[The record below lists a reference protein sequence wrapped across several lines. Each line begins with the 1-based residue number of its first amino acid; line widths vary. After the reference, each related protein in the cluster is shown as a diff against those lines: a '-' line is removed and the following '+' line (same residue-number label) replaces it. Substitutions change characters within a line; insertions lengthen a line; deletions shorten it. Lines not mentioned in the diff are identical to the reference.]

1 VNQAASGDSRGSG
14 DSRLRWWV
22 LVLAAIAVSSSYYND
37 DVIGPIADLLHRQRG
52 FSQSQLGMLNGVI
65 SIPNV
70 ALALINGLLI
80 DRYGPARVAFWAAAV
95 GVLGAALTAVGSPYE
110 IMVAGRFIFG
120 VSEGA
125 IFIALVAGLAQWF
138 SRSGIALATA
148 LYLSLARAGSYAVD
162 TSTAWARPLYERG
175 WQPPLWLGT
184 GIAIAGLVAAT
195 LFYRLDRRRSAAG
208 SAAPPRDPARA
219 PVAHVAADVAADIGA
234 AERSSL
240 GSSDHQRTGSSSTP
254 LKGGAQ
260 RLNSLLRF
268 DLSYWYILALHVLY
282 AAVFFPFRT
291 TYAIE
296 YFQHVK
302 GLTLKQAGVANSW
315 VFFAAIFATPF
326 FGLLADRLGH
336 RALMLT
342 FGTLLLPVTFV
353 ILGLTNLN
361 LWVST
366 VMMGISF
373 SLVPAVIWPATT
385 LIVAPRRLGTALG
398 LITLIQALGMA
409 ASNLAAGWLAD
420 KAGAGA
426 ENPAGYAVM
435 MWFFFLLSLV
445 ALSSAVLLW
454 RRETG
459 PDGHGLE
466 EARKKQRA
474 DLDPSPVA

>member
-1 VNQAASGDSRGSG
+1 MTQVTTELASPSGGDSS
-14 DSRLRWWV
+14 LRWWM
-22 LVLAAIAVSSSYYND
+22 LALAAIAVSSSYYED
-37 DVIGPIADLLHRQRG
+37 DVIGPIADLLQRQRG

-70 ALALINGLLI
+70 ALALINGLMI
-80 DRYGPARVAFWAAAV
+80 DRYGPARVALWSAAV
-95 GVLGAALTAVGSPYE
+95 GVLGAALTAIGGPYE
-110 IMVAGRFIFG
+110 LMVAGRFIFG

-138 SRSGIALATA
+138 SRGGIALATA
-148 LYLSLARAGSYAVD
+148 LYLSLARVGSYAVD
-162 TSTAWARPLYERG
+162 TSTAWARPLYGRG

-184 GIAIAGLVAAT
+184 GVTLAGLVAAAI
-195 LFYRLDRRRSAAG
+195 FYWLDRHHRPGVRSAD
-208 SAAPPRDPARA
+208 AA
-219 PVAHVAADVAADIGA
+219 I
-234 AERSSL
+234 AERVDWSHL
-240 GSSDHQRTGSSSTP
+240 
-254 LKGGAQ
+254 LK
-260 RLNSLLRF
+260 F
-268 DLSYWYILALHVLY
+268 DMSYWYILVLHVLY

-296 YFQHVK
+296 YFQHAK
-302 GLTLKQAGVANSW
+302 GLTLQQAGVANSW

-326 FGLLADRLGH
+326 FGLLADKLGH

-342 FGTLLLPVTFV
+342 FGTLLLPMTFV
-353 ILGLTNLN
+353 VLGLTNSS

-385 LIVAPRRLGTALG
+385 LIVEPRRLGTALG

-426 ENPAGYAVM
+426 QNPAGYSVM
-435 MWFFFLLSLV
+435 LWFFFLLSLI
-445 ALSSAVLLW
+445 ALSSAILLW
-454 RRETG
+454 RREAG
-459 PDGHGLE
+459 PEGHGLE
-466 EARKKQRA
+466 GSHRMRSEQESGIGRVCGPPACDAR
-474 DLDPSPVA
+474 LNP

>member
-1 VNQAASGDSRGSG
+1 VIQSAGPDAVRRSGHSQW
-14 DSRLRWWV
+14 RWWV
-22 LVLAAIAVSSSYYND
+22 LALAAIAVSSSYYED
-37 DVIGPIADLLHRQRG
+37 DVIGPIADLLQRQRG

-70 ALALINGLLI
+70 ALALINGVLI
-80 DRYGPARVAFWAAAV
+80 DRWGAARVALWAAAI
-95 GVLGAALTAVGSPYE
+95 GVIGAALTAIGTPYE
-110 IMVAGRFIFG
+110 LMVAGRFIFG

-138 SRSGIALATA
+138 PRSGIALATA
-148 LYLSLARAGSYAVD
+148 LYLSLARVGSYAVD
-162 TSTAWARPLYERG
+162 TSTAWARPLYEVG

-184 GIAIAGLVAAT
+184 GFTAAGLLAAMI
-195 LFYRLDRRRSAAG
+195 FYWLDRHHRPGALTAA
-208 SAAPPRDPARA
+208 AA
-219 PVAHVAADVAADIGA
+219 A
-234 AERSSL
+234 AESL
-240 GSSDHQRTGSSSTP
+240 D
-254 LKGGAQ
+254 LKH
-260 RLNSLLRF
+260 LLKF
-268 DLSYWYILALHVLY
+268 DMSYWYILGLHVLY

-296 YFQHVK
+296 YFQHAK
-302 GLTLKQAGVANSW
+302 GLTLAQAGVANSW

-326 FGLLADRLGH
+326 FGLLADRVGH
-336 RALMLT
+336 RALMLV
-342 FGTLLLPVTFV
+342 FGTVLLPLTFV
-353 ILGLTNLN
+353 VLGLTHLS

-420 KAGAGA
+420 AAGAGA
-426 ENPAGYAVM
+426 HNPAGYTGLL
-435 MWFFFLLSLV
+435 WFFFLLSLT
-445 ALSSAVLLW
+445 ALASALLLW

-459 PDGHGLE
+459 PRGHGLE
-466 EARKKQRA
+466 ESRGTLAVPA
-474 DLDPSPVA
+474 

>member
-1 VNQAASGDSRGSG
+1 VNQAAAAPDDSRGSG
-14 DSRLRWWV
+14 NSRLRWWV

-70 ALALINGLLI
+70 ALALINGLAI
-80 DRYGPARVAFWAAAV
+80 DRYGPARVAFWSAAI

-125 IFIALVAGLAQWF
+125 IFIALVAGLARWF

-184 GIAIAGLVAAT
+184 GIAAAGLIAAI
-195 LFYRLDRRRSAAG
+195 LFYWLDRRHQPGAG
-208 SAAPPRDPARA
+208 PAAPPQDPARPPA
-219 PVAHVAADVAADIGA
+219 TDVAA
-234 AERSSL
+234 AERSGL
-240 GSSDHQRTGSSSTP
+240 GG
-254 LKGGAQ
+254 
-260 RLNSLLRF
+260 LLRF

-302 GLTLKQAGVANSW
+302 GLSLKQAGVANSW

-353 ILGLTNLN
+353 ILGLTDLN

-385 LIVAPRRLGTALG
+385 LIVEPRRLGTALG

-466 EARKKQRA
+466 EARKERA
-474 DLDPSPVA
+474 ALSASPAA

>member
-1 VNQAASGDSRGSG
+1 MSQAASGDSRGSG
-14 DSRLRWWV
+14 SDDSQLRWWV

-80 DRYGPARVAFWAAAV
+80 DRYGPARVAFWSAAI

-125 IFIALVAGLAQWF
+125 IFIALVAGLARWF

-184 GIAIAGLVAAT
+184 GIAVVGLIAAI
-195 LFYRLDRRRSAAG
+195 LFYWLDRRHRPGAG
-208 SAAPPRDPARA
+208 SAAPLRDPARA
-219 PVAHVAADVAADIGA
+219 AAADIVA
-234 AERSSL
+234 AERSGL
-240 GSSDHQRTGSSSTP
+240 G
-254 LKGGAQ
+254 
-260 RLNSLLRF
+260 SLLRF

-302 GLTLKQAGVANSW
+302 GLSLKQAGVANSW

-336 RALMLT
+336 RALMLI

-353 ILGLTNLN
+353 ILGLTDLN

-385 LIVAPRRLGTALG
+385 LIVEPRRLGTALG

-466 EARKKQRA
+466 EARKERA
-474 DLDPSPVA
+474 ALSASPAA